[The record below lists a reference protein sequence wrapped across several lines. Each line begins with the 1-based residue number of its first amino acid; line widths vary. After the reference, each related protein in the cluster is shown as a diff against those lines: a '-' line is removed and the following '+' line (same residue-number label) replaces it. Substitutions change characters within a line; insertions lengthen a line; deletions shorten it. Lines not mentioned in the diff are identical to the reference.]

1 MELGKVD
8 TTKMTGE
15 ESFHIDGKS
24 LNFDLLS
31 FWQWSSS
38 DLLTNRQRGILAEY
52 IVASAL
58 KLTSKPRE
66 DWDAYDLITDTGLKI
81 EVKSSAYVQ
90 SWEQD
95 KLSTISFGIQPTIKW
110 NEEGIRT
117 TEKVRQAEVYVFCV
131 LTHTDE
137 KTINPID
144 LDQWDFYILDT
155 DVLNSNVTTQK
166 TITLSSLMNLSP
178 IQSTYQDIHSHIK
191 EIEKRKVL
199 LDSF

>member
-1 MELGKVD
+1 M
-8 TTKMTGE
+8 MTGDE
-15 ESFHIDGKS
+15 HFTEKGKESKIDV
-24 LNFDLLS
+24 LS
-31 FWQWSSS
+31 YWQWSSS
-38 DLLTNRQRGILAEY
+38 DLLTNRQRGVLAEY

-110 NEEGIRT
+110 KKDGTRAT
-117 TEKVRQAEVYVFCV
+117 KKKRQADVYVFCV
-131 LTHTDE
+131 LAHKDKE
-137 KTINPID
+137 TINPMN

-155 DVLNSNVTTQK
+155 KVLNKQVPTQK
-166 TITLSSLMNLSP
+166 KITLPSLLSLTPIKSS
-178 IQSTYQDIHSHIK
+178 YQDIRSHIK
-191 EIEKRKVL
+191 KIEK
-199 LDSF
+199 